1 MSLLSNH
8 MTWGEDRS
16 GSEIGS
22 LLPTQYPASTYRN
35 LSLFSCEMGIMI
47 MLTLTLHTS
56 FKNPMVPGKGSVRC
70 EGAQVP

>member
-8 MTWGEDRS
+8 VTWGDNRS

-35 LSLFSCEMGIMI
+35 LSLFSCEMGIVI
-47 MLTLTLHTS
+47 MLTLTIQTGL
-56 FKNPMVPGKGSVRC
+56 KNPMVPGKGSVSC
-70 EGAQVP
+70 EGA